1 VAVQWLHAAQ
11 APVRPR
17 HCTQALLQQPDQ
29 LILSN
34 TLPRPAARALFSLR
48 LHSVSIAFRLC
59 ASSGERSARLRRLD
73 WVSSAF
79 ATSLFEGVSSARLRR
94 FDWVSC
100 TRRSGESLSK
110 RRFTRRS
117 ALAWSLSSG
126 ERSARLRRFDWVFCV
141 LSRSLFEGV
150 SSARLRRFDWVFCA
164 RRRAASV
171 ISLAWS
177 GKDLP
182 GGVVSFVVGM
192 RPKMRGESGK
202 GDVDGHRSD
211 RHHT

>member
-1 VAVQWLHAAQ
+1 MAVQWLHAAQ

-94 FDWVSC
+94 C
-100 TRRSGESLSK
+100 
-110 RRFTRRS
+110 S

-126 ERSARLRRFDWVFCV
+126 ESSARLQRFDWVFSV

-150 SSARLRRFDWVFCA
+150 SSARLRRSDWVFSVL
-164 RRRAASV
+164 RRAASV
-171 ISLAWS
+171 RSLAWS
-177 GKDLP
+177 GDSLSKRR
-182 GGVVSFVVGM
+182 F
-192 RPKMRGESGK
+192 
-202 GDVDGHRSD
+202 
-211 RHHT
+211 

>member
-1 VAVQWLHAAQ
+1 MAVQWLHAAQ

-59 ASSGERSARLRRLD
+59 ASSGES
-73 WVSSAF
+73 
-79 ATSLFEGVSSARLRR
+79 
-94 FDWVSC
+94 
-100 TRRSGESLSK
+100 
-110 RRFTRRS
+110 
-117 ALAWSLSSG
+117 
-126 ERSARLRRFDWVFCV
+126 SARLRRFDWVFCA
-141 LSRSLFEGV
+141 LSRSWFEGV

-202 GDVDGHRSD
+202 GDVDGQHLDTTPFSLPFIGGVVLAVPCRVPQNM
-211 RHHT
+211 

>member
-1 VAVQWLHAAQ
+1 MAVQWLHAAQ

-94 FDWVSC
+94 FDS
-100 TRRSGESLSK
+100 
-110 RRFTRRS
+110 F
-117 ALAWSLSSG
+117 
-126 ERSARLRRFDWVFCV
+126 F
-141 LSRSLFEGV
+141 RSL
-150 SSARLRRFDWVFCA
+150 
-164 RRRAASV
+164 RRAAS
-171 ISLAWS
+171 LC
-177 GKDLP
+177 
-182 GGVVSFVVGM
+182 VVGM
-192 RPKMRGESGK
+192 MGPKCEREGIGQN
-202 GDVDGHRSD
+202 VVTQTSD
-211 RHHT
+211 RHHTFCVTIYWGCCAGCTL